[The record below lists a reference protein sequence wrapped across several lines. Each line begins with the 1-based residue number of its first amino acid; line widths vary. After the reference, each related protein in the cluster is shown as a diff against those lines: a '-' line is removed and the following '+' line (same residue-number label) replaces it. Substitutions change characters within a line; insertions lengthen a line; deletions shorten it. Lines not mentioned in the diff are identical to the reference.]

1 MERWSGRLQRRVPRI
16 PDGGR
21 YDRSGRCSY
30 RHQDSAHRRGK
41 LTTADTVLVRLGCP
55 CEPSFGK
62 RSRRVGNG
70 GVRTRPRAYQILYD
84 FKGEPDGKY
93 PVAGLTYKD
102 GALYGTTTVG
112 GASNNGGTVFKF
124 DLATGVET
132 VLYSFTLGADGDG
145 PYAPLLAIGDALYG
159 TTEGGGSGY
168 YGTVFKVDARTG
180 RETVL
185 HSFTGG
191 KDGEYPF
198 TAPLIEMG
206 GLLYGST
213 MSTVFQIDPKTGLEK
228 TLHGNLEEPNGLDA
242 RHGLLYGTSYVGGKS
257 DDGEI
262 FSLMP

>member
-1 MERWSGRLQRRVPRI
+1 LYGDTEIGGASQDGAVFSLDIDSGVETTLHSFQGGA
-16 PDGGR
+16 DGNDPTGTLVQVDGVL
-21 YDRSGRCSY
+21 YGIASYGGISDYGTIFKLDPSSG
-30 RHQDSAHRRGK
+30 
-41 LTTADTVLVRLGCP
+41 
-55 CEPSFGK
+55 
-62 RSRRVGNG
+62 
-70 GVRTRPRAYQILYD
+70 AYQILYD